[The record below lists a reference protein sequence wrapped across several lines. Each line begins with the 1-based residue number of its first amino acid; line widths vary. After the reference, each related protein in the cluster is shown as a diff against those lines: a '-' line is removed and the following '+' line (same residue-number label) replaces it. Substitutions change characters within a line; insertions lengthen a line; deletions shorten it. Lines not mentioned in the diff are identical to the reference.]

1 MPAAPPT
8 AAHHGARGESCSTA
22 ALSITSAVGAD
33 TAFRNA
39 HRKAH
44 FMVATDNLHGS
55 GIPEAAAAP
64 DITGIHHIGLIVRD
78 MDAALTAFRR
88 FGFHLGPPA
97 YPALPSAPGAAPEPV
112 GAGNTH
118 ADFPRSFIELLAI
131 APQQRDRLP
140 ADARLIPLQVP
151 DDQLAG
157 TRAVIGQTVT
167 NLAARLAI
175 SEGAHILVFA
185 TRDAEAT
192 ADRLQANGVG
202 SSGARVAQRPIAT
215 PEGMKL
221 AAVKV
226 LEFNDDDA
234 ASPPGM
240 VPEGRVGAA
249 EDAPAELL
257 DAQTGL
263 DHPNGATGLAE
274 SVLCVSD
281 DQLAATVAR
290 YERYLDRS
298 ATFDGPNAV
307 FDLGPSRLVLTT
319 PAALTAGLPG
329 EKPYATPTLCA
340 YTVDDADLAAAED
353 HMRAADVPLR
363 RTADGRPFI
372 PAEAA
377 LGAAVVFRQPA

>member
-1 MPAAPPT
+1 
-8 AAHHGARGESCSTA
+8 
-22 ALSITSAVGAD
+22 
-33 TAFRNA
+33 
-39 HRKAH
+39 
-44 FMVATDNLHGS
+44 MVAIDSTDSSSS
-55 GIPEAAAAP
+55 GITQDAEAA

-78 MDAALTAFRR
+78 MDAALAAFRR

-97 YPALPSAPGAAPEPV
+97 YPALPPAPGEAPEPV

-140 ADARLIPLQVP
+140 AGARLIPLQIP
-151 DDQLAG
+151 DDHLAA
-157 TRAVIGQTVT
+157 TRTVIGQAVA
-167 NLAARLAI
+167 NLTARLAI
-175 SEGAHILVFA
+175 SEGARILVFA

-192 ADRLQANGVG
+192 ADRLEASGVG
-202 SSGARVAQRPIAT
+202 SSGVRVAQRPIAT
-215 PEGMKL
+215 AEGMKL
-221 AAVKV
+221 ATVKF
-226 LEFNDDDA
+226 LEINDDDPA
-234 ASPPGM
+234 APPGM
-240 VPEGRVGAA
+240 VPEGRVGVA

-274 SVLCVSD
+274 GVLCVDD
-281 DQLAATVAR
+281 DQRSAAVTR
-290 YERYLDRS
+290 YEAYLHRS

-319 PAALTAGLPG
+319 PAALAAHLPG
-329 EKPYATPTLCA
+329 EKPYATPALSACTID
-340 YTVDDADLAAAED
+340 VADLAAAED
-353 HMRAADVPLR
+353 RLRAQGVPLR

-377 LGAAVVFRQPA
+377 LGAALVFQQARLA